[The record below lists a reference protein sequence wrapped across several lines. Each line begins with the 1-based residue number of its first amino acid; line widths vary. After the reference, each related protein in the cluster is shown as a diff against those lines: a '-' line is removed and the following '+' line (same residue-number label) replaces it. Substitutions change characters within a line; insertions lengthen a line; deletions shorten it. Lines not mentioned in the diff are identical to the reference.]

1 MVFDASCLSA
11 IVAQGAYSPRGSGTN
26 GKPRAAEPDEA
37 LQLTE
42 APEPDEARSTTN
54 PCSLPNPLAR
64 RYPHRS
70 RMLCKKTFAAGEKLW

>member
-11 IVAQGAYSPRGSGTN
+11 IIVQGAYSPHGSGTN

-42 APEPDEARSTTN
+42 VRSTTN

-70 RMLCKKTFAAGEKLW
+70 RMLCKKTLAAGEKLW

>member
-11 IVAQGAYSPRGSGTN
+11 IVAQGVHSSHGGAKGE
-26 GKPRAAEPDEA
+26 PRAAEPDEA

-54 PCSLPNPLAR
+54 PCSLPNPLAH